1 MQKNPYIGRF
11 NDDVRLKIALYGN
24 CFHSLLL
31 WDVFLLHFGSF
42 LDEFL
47 FLVSIYI
54 VPNKPHINHKTLL
67 AKTLVFVSQQLSF
80 TNPGDHSNRW
90 IPRQNQLLTYVEIVD
105 RRIR

>member
-1 MQKNPYIGRF
+1 MGEGDLPKALDQHP
-11 NDDVRLKIALYGN
+11 ALYPELLLQQSTELRKSG
-24 CFHSLLL
+24 SLL
-31 WDVFLLHFGSF
+31 
-42 LDEFL
+42 DELL

-80 TNPGDHSNRW
+80 TNPGYHSNRW